1 MRLPLFTLV
10 SLFLTTTAT
19 AIEDLRVPGGVA
31 VIPIESETRPTF
43 NGKPVLTFRDNGQH
57 VAVVGLALSLEP
69 GEYMLQHMGKQ
80 IPFQV
85 HPKKIPRTKNLSRKQ
100 KTRYAQHTR
109 PRPNQRRITK
119 TTWGSRRL

>member
-1 MRLPLFTLV
+1 MRLPLFALV
-10 SLFLTTTAT
+10 SLCLTTTAT

-57 VAVVGLALSLEP
+57 VAVVGLALSLEL

-85 HPKKIPRTKNLSRKQ
+85 HPKNTSNKEFISKTKDTL
-100 KTRYAQHTR
+100 R
-109 PRPNQRRITK
+109 PTHS
-119 TTWGSRRL
+119 T